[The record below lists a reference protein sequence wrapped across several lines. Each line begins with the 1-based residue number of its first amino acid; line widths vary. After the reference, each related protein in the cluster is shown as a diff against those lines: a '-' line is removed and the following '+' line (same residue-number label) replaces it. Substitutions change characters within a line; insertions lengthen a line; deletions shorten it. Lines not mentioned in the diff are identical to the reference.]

1 MNELSYEKEME
12 LRDEFEDYA
21 NEYIHKNFDLDYY
34 YHDDELEEAID
45 EILPTIKEEF
55 LKSIENENKEIMPEI
70 KEASRL
76 WFFGVENFNYLLDDD
91 WQERR
96 KNCEYNVAKA
106 IKNIVGE
113 KFEDAMYSF
122 EEYTSKEDS
131 KNNIEELK
139 NIKQEVSNFLEEHK
153 FPEYYGNYLSDIDS
167 TIFVIEE
174 YHLKEMDL
182 DEENTWNKVCETEQI
197 ER

>member
-45 EILPTIKEEF
+45 DVLPIIKEEF
-55 LKSIENENKEIMPEI
+55 LNSIENENKEIMPEI
-70 KEASRL
+70 EKESKF
-76 WFFGVENFNYLLDDD
+76 WFFGVKNFNYLLRDD
-91 WQERR
+91 WHERQ
-96 KNCEYNVAKA
+96 KNCGYNVAKA
-106 IKNIVGE
+106 IKNIIGE
-113 KFEDAMYSF
+113 KFEDAMWSF
-122 EEYTSKEDS
+122 EQYTSKDVA

-139 NIKQEVSNFLEEHK
+139 DIKQEVSNFLEEHK
-153 FPEYYGNYLSDIDS
+153 LPDYYDDYLSDIDRA
-167 TIFVIEE
+167 ILVNEE
-174 YHLKEMDL
+174 YLKEIDL
-182 DEENTWNKVCETEQI
+182 DEENTWNKVYETEQF